1 MMNEIDQGLEDH
13 DPVTLQAA
21 VSGALATVFR
31 GKFCDIILPN
41 RKAATFAKNAVIY
54 DVGDK
59 DRSFFFLQSGFVKI
73 GTTTPDGHEVIYEIR
88 KGGDVIGELCA
99 CEHLRPDRAVA
110 LQQTEAIP
118 VPYHEMIE
126 LLRKRPDFLALLLE
140 VFCKALTQAYQQVNT
155 LAIDD
160 TLHRLV
166 KVLLDLA
173 AKLGSPTGS
182 VVELPTLLTQEDI
195 SQMVAARRERISTA
209 LNSLRRQG
217 AIHYSSPGRLVLNL
231 EALKTYVS

>member
-1 MMNEIDQGLEDH
+1 MNQTIGGLADH

-31 GKFCDIILPN
+31 GKFCDIVLPN
-41 RKAATFAKNAVIY
+41 RKAATFTKNAVIY
-54 DVGDK
+54 DVGDR
-59 DRSFFFLQSGFVKI
+59 DRTFFFLQSGFVKI
-73 GTTTPDGHEVIYEIR
+73 GTITPDGHEVIYDIR
-88 KGGDVIGELCA
+88 KGGDVVGELCA
-99 CEHLRPDRAVA
+99 CEHPRPDRAVA
-110 LQQTEAIP
+110 LEQTEAIP
-118 VPYHEMIE
+118 VPHHEMIE
-126 LLRKRPDFLALLLE
+126 LLRKRPDFLSLLLE
-140 VFCKALTQAYQQVNT
+140 VFCKALTQAYQQVNI

-173 AKLGSPTGS
+173 GKLSYPTGS

-195 SQMVAARRERISTA
+195 SQMVAARRERVSTA

-217 AIHYSSPGRLVLNL
+217 AIQYSSPGRLVLNL

>member
-1 MMNEIDQGLEDH
+1 MNQMTEGLADH

-21 VSGALATVFR
+21 LSGALATVFR
-31 GKFCDIILPN
+31 GKFCDTLLPN
-41 RKAATFAKNAVIY
+41 RKATAFAKNAVIY

-59 DRSFFFLQSGFVKI
+59 DRTFFFLQSGFVKI
-73 GTTTPDGHEVIYEIR
+73 GTMTPDGHEVIYEIR
-88 KGGDVIGELCA
+88 KGGDVVGELCA
-99 CEHLRPDRAVA
+99 CENPRPDRAIA
-110 LQQTEAIP
+110 LEQTQAIL
-118 VPYHEMIE
+118 VPYKEVIE
-126 LLRKRPDFLALLLE
+126 LLRKKPDLLDLLLE
-140 VFCKALTQAYQQVNT
+140 VFCKALAQAYQQVNI

-173 AKLGSPTGS
+173 AKLGYPGA